1 MTMADLSGSFERYGA
16 WRGDLAHAVVGFHR
30 WLQENRLLDA
40 EGARRLGLALDRL
53 GEDKLVVAV
62 VAEFSRGKSEL
73 INAIFFAD
81 CGRRILPTS
90 AGRTTMCPTELM
102 YEESLP
108 PCIRAL
114 PIETRD
120 SARGPAEFRRE
131 SDEWRTF
138 PVDASSAEGMLEAF
152 KLVAETIRVPT
163 AQAQAYGL
171 FDPDDPDHRAG
182 IDAEGMVEISRWRHA
197 VINFPHPLLRQ
208 GLVILD
214 TPGLNAIGAEPEL
227 TLSLVPSAHAV
238 LFVLAAD
245 TGVTKSD
252 LDMWRLV
259 VRDSG
264 DSGHHLAVLNKIDG
278 LWDGLKSAAE
288 IDAEV
293 RRQIAVVSQRLELA
307 GERIFAVSAQKG
319 LVAKLTR
326 DEPLLAA
333 SRLPALERALV
344 ELLVPA
350 RQDIVCSQTMS
361 LVGRIGEEARQA
373 LAVRERG
380 LVEQLYEMRALQG
393 KNQSSIER
401 MLQRAR
407 AESAEFEQVARKVVA
422 TRFLLNRIAK
432 QAIDLLKRDGLRQLV
447 NETKERMR
455 TTWLP
460 SAFAAIVAEYFD
472 ALRRRLRQVDERLV
486 EMEKMIA
493 GVQGSFGQELGWSLA
508 PPMPFSLDSY
518 VVELDRLQQ
527 LSNGQFGSLIVL
539 TRGRWALIERF
550 LETVVARSRDLL
562 VAAER
567 DVEAWVGSLLPPIE
581 AQVREQRAQLVR
593 RADSAQKIRDAQ
605 ESLDARIGELD
616 EALASAR
623 QTIEALKQALDRV
636 RTASLGAGVQLAR
649 DLGEGMGADDVP
661 MISAEE
667 LGLLAQ

>member
-16 WRGDLAHAVVGFHR
+16 WRGDLAHAVVGFRR

-350 RQDIVCSQTMS
+350 RQDIVRSQTMS

-518 VVELDRLQQ
+518 VVELDRMQQ

>member
-1 MTMADLSGSFERYGA
+1 MADLSGSFERYGA
-16 WRGDLAHAVVGFHR
+16 WRGDLAHAVVGFRR

-350 RQDIVCSQTMS
+350 RQDIVRSQTMS

-518 VVELDRLQQ
+518 VVELDRMQQ